1 MKKMA
6 TKRSYSKIDKEV
18 AFLTYLKTGNIVKT
32 AKEVNIPVETL
43 KTWKQDEKWSEK
55 LEKANQEIKKDV
67 YRKIKKEESEINSIT
82 EKTKLAL
89 VKSKAK
95 KLKESDQENL
105 KDSFIEMIE
114 NKNFEIKDKF
124 EKISVDSI
132 DKLSLEVAKA
142 MIIKET
148 ALTDFFEQKILESMQ
163 EQNLAPT
170 NFKEVI
176 EGMKYIAQRNDAMF
190 ARINAME
197 EKLKIDKKADLYAES
212 PLLSIQEDS
221 NKPELFFRRE
231 IVEEETEEDF
241 EDFES

>member
-18 AFLTYLKTGNIVKT
+18 AFLTYMKTGNIVKT

-43 KTWKQDEKWSEK
+43 KTWKKDDNWADK
-55 LEKANQEIKKDV
+55 LEKANQEIKKDI
-67 YRKIKKEESEINSIT
+67 YKKIKKEEKEINSIS

-95 KLKESDQENL
+95 KLEKDPPENL
-105 KDSFIEMIE
+105 KENFIEMIE

-124 EKISVDSI
+124 EKLSVDSI
-132 DKLSLEVAKA
+132 DVLSLEVAKA

-163 EQNLAPT
+163 EQNLSPT

-221 NKPELFFRRE
+221 KKPELFFRRE
-231 IVEEETEEDF
+231 IIEEETEDDF
-241 EDFES
+241 EDYES